1 MVGKTCSPEQIIDM
15 LREAEVHINQGIS
28 IAETKP
34 SPKIGITGQTFAG
47 VKSAVD

>member
-1 MVGKTCSPEQIIDM
+1 M

-34 SPKIGITGQTFAG
+34 PQRSVSPGRLSLA
-47 VKSAVD
+47 